1 MMYRIITF
9 YKFVLLNHLEGL
21 RDELHAFCQH
31 RGIVGTIL
39 LATEGMN
46 STLAGSHDAIE
57 DIMAHLRQMPEFKD
71 LEVKQSHSER
81 SPFNRLKVKIKQ
93 ELIPLGVDQI
103 DPRER
108 VGTYVD
114 PKQWNDLISDPEV
127 AVIDTR
133 NEYEVAIGT
142 FHRAENP
149 HIHTFREFS
158 TYAQQHLNPQHHK
171 KVAMF
176 CTGGIR
182 CEKATAYLLDQGFE
196 EVYHLKGG
204 ILKYL
209 EEVPEEESLWNGECF
224 VFDDRVAVT
233 HGLTLGSHE
242 MCYACGNP
250 VSPEDRESDAYEP
263 GVSCPRCIDRPSHQ

>member
-1 MMYRIITF
+1 MTYRIIAF
-9 YKFVLLNHLEGL
+9 YKFVSLTHLDVL
-21 RDELHAFCQH
+21 RDEFQELCELQ
-31 RGIVGTIL
+31 GMCGTIL
-39 LATEGMN
+39 LATEGIN
-46 STLAGSHDAIE
+46 GTLAGSSDGVGAFVT
-57 DIMAHLRQMPEFKD
+57 HLTEKPEFGDVEFK
-71 LEVKQSHSER
+71 VSQSER
-81 SPFNRLKVKIKQ
+81 SPFNKLKVKIKR
-93 ELIPLGVDQI
+93 ELIPLGI
-103 DPRER
+103 EHTDPRSR
-108 VGTYVD
+108 VGTYVE
-114 PKQWNDLISDPEV
+114 PHQWNELISDPEV

-133 NEYEVAIGT
+133 NDYEVAIGT
-142 FHRAENP
+142 FHRAQDP
-149 HIHTFREFS
+149 HIHTFREFPS
-158 TYAQQHLNPQHHK
+158 YAQQHLHPDHHK

-209 EEVPEEESLWNGECF
+209 EDVPEEESLWRGECF

-233 HGLTLGSHE
+233 HGLSLGTHD

-263 GVSCPRCIDRPSHQ
+263 GVSCPRCIDRHS